1 MRRKQDL
8 LQDLLTLVV
17 NSYGAYMMKAA
28 AMPCYDDADKKL
40 MALFR
45 EISVREQSYV
55 ERAYDA
61 VFAAGLR
68 PAAHTAPLHFA
79 QLNFC
84 RPTQVASRWM
94 TESSREAKEARDLL
108 AAMKAS
114 PDAAG
119 LVQAVRLCEDVV
131 ALREESGRLVAKRY
145 DEVKPKV
152 AAAGA
157 AAPKAA
163 AGAPA
168 AKATASMPPPP
179 GAASMP
185 KPPGAAMP
193 PPPGAPAMPKPPG
206 AAMPPPPSAAPAMPK
221 PPSGPAVMPKPPV
234 MPPPPKS

>member
-1 MRRKQDL
+1 
-8 LQDLLTLVV
+8 
-17 NSYGAYMMKAA
+17 MKAA

-45 EISVREQSYV
+45 EISIREQSYV

-131 ALREESGRLVAKRY
+131 ALREESGRPCREALRRGEARSPLARCRRP
-145 DEVKPKV
+145 E
-152 AAAGA
+152 
-157 AAPKAA
+157 AA

-179 GAASMP
+179 GPRRCRSPRAPRCPRRPVRPPCQSPRGRDASASFRGSGDAEAPERPGRHAEAAGDAAAS
-185 KPPGAAMP
+185 
-193 PPPGAPAMPKPPG
+193 
-206 AAMPPPPSAAPAMPK
+206 
-221 PPSGPAVMPKPPV
+221 
-234 MPPPPKS
+234 KS

>member
-1 MRRKQDL
+1 MRRKEDL

-17 NSYGAYMMKAA
+17 NSYGAYMMTAA

-40 MALFR
+40 MALFK
-45 EISVREQSYV
+45 ELSVREKSYV

-61 VFAAGLR
+61 VFSAGLR
-68 PAAHTAPLHFA
+68 PATRAVPLHFA

-94 TESSREAKEARDLL
+94 TESSREASEGRTLL
-108 AAMKAS
+108 AAMKTS
-114 PDAAG
+114 PDSGA
-119 LVQAVRLCEDVV
+119 LTQAIRLCEDVI

-152 AAAGA
+152 AVAGAPATKAAGA
-157 AAPKAA
+157 AAVKP
-163 AGAPA
+163 
-168 AKATASMPPPP
+168 TASMPPPP
-179 GAASMP
+179 GAAGMP
-185 KPPGAAMP
+185 KPPGASMP
-193 PPPGAPAMPKPPG
+193 PPPAG
-206 AAMPPPPSAAPAMPK
+206 APAMPK

>member
-1 MRRKQDL
+1 
-8 LQDLLTLVV
+8 
-17 NSYGAYMMKAA
+17 MKAA

-45 EISVREQSYV
+45 EISIREQSYV

-131 ALREESGRLVAKRY
+131 ALREESGRPCREALRRGEAR
-145 DEVKPKV
+145 V
-152 AAAGA
+152 AAARCRR
-157 AAPKAA
+157 PEAA

-179 GAASMP
+179 GPRRCRSRRAPRCPRRPVRPPCRSPRARDAAASFRGSGDAEAP
-185 KPPGAAMP
+185 ERAGRHAEAA
-193 PPPGAPAMPKPPG
+193 GD
-206 AAMPPPPSAAPAMPK
+206 AAAS
-221 PPSGPAVMPKPPV
+221 
-234 MPPPPKS
+234 KS

>member
-1 MRRKQDL
+1 MRRKEDL

-17 NSYGAYMMKAA
+17 NSYGAYMMTAA

-40 MALFR
+40 MALFK
-45 EISVREQSYV
+45 ELSVREKSYV

-61 VFAAGLR
+61 VFSAGLR
-68 PAAHTAPLHFA
+68 PATRAVPLHFA

-94 TESSREAKEARDLL
+94 TESSREASEGRTLL

-114 PDAAG
+114 PDSGA
-119 LVQAVRLCEDVV
+119 LTQAIRLCEDVI

-145 DEVKPKV
+145 DDVKPKV
-152 AAAGA
+152 AAAA
-157 AAPKAA
+157 
-163 AGAPA
+163 APA
-168 AKATASMPPPP
+168 AKPAGAAAAKPAASMPPPP
-179 GAASMP
+179 GAAGMP
-185 KPPGAAMP
+185 KPPGASMP

-206 AAMPPPPSAAPAMPK
+206 AAMPPPPAGAPAMPR